1 MDATNLFMHAVVL
14 MLVLMN
20 TFIVKSE
27 TLQTDMYEVAYDMS
41 ESILRVCR
49 KKRKKK
55 EKAYQVQDMEMLHST
70 FRL

>member
-1 MDATNLFMHAVVL
+1 MDATNLFMQAVVL

-49 KKRKKK
+49 KTGIS
-55 EKAYQVQDMEMLHST
+55 ST
-70 FRL
+70 GHGNAA

>member
-1 MDATNLFMHAVVL
+1 MDATDLFMHAVVL

-41 ESILRVCR
+41 ESIS
-49 KKRKKK
+49 
-55 EKAYQVQDMEMLHST
+55 QVHRNKHDEYRSGNALLWS
-70 FRL
+70 LALNSK